1 LIIGL
6 GGTCREQELTNL
18 LSKNVQEEE
27 QVFHLYNNIKYENKH
42 FSNFFV
48 VIVGRIDGLNIIEII
63 LKYTNDLVVLC
74 RTGKWIK

>member
-18 LSKNVQEEE
+18 LSKNVQQEE

-48 VIVGRIDGLNIIEII
+48 VSVGRIDGLNMIEII

-74 RTGKWIK
+74 RSGKWIK

>member
-6 GGTCREQELTNL
+6 GGTCRKQELTNL

-27 QVFHLYNNIKYENKH
+27 QVFHLCNNIKYENKH

-48 VIVGRIDGLNIIEII
+48 VIVGRINGLNIIEII